1 MHGHIELLL
10 NLSASL
16 ALALV
21 FGLITERLKLSPIV
35 GYLLAG
41 FILGPNTPGFTAD
54 PDMAAQLAEI
64 GVVLLMFGVGLH
76 FNIKEL
82 LAVKNIAVPGAA
94 GQILCA
100 TIGGA
105 VTVHWAGLGWSA
117 GFVIGIAISV
127 ASTVV
132 LIRMLIDNDIIHTA
146 QGHIALGWL
155 IVEDIFTVLV
165 LVALPAFGV
174 VNVDQVDDHGN
185 KIAAV
190 QSVDGSAPAGTAA
203 DNSAA
208 GEAPAGTVATPAPG
222 ANGVAN
228 AQANDD
234 GHAVAPTGEKA
245 NVLWLLI
252 MAIAKVSVLAVVV
265 VGGGRFVIPW
275 LLRTVASTRS
285 RELFTL
291 CILAIALAVAT
302 GSAVIFGVSMALGAF
317 LAGTVVGQT
326 EVSHQAAA
334 DALPMRDAFAV
345 LFFVSVGMLFN
356 PQVIVEYPFVM
367 VGLMFTVLVIKPV
380 SAFLIVWVM
389 KYSVRSA
396 ITVAIA
402 LSQIGEFS
410 FLVADEAKRHNL
422 LSTEGHSLLV
432 ACALFSITLNP
443 LLFRCIVPLENW
455 LRSKP
460 ALWQALLRR
469 SEKKGLEHNREM
481 EERIS
486 ESSLGDEASK
496 TAVIV
501 GYGPVGRT
509 ASSILKKFG
518 VQPVVIDLNLDT
530 VREIA
535 QEGNFAVYGDAT
547 RRDILEAA
555 GIEHAR
561 YLLVTVPEMLI
572 RTAVILAATDINPE
586 VRVFVRARYLKE
598 KAWLEELGTAG
609 MVTEE
614 GETAIGLAVL
624 LLRELGADE
633 NSIQEEIRRVQRELS
648 LDSHQVDMGDTDKT
662 S

>member
-35 GYLLAG
+35 GYLIAG
-41 FILGPNTPGFTAD
+41 FLLGPNTPGYMAD
-54 PDMAAQLAEI
+54 PNMAAQLAEI

-82 LAVKNIAVPGAA
+82 LAVKNIAIPGAA

-100 TIGGA
+100 TVGGA
-105 VTVHWAGLGWSA
+105 VTMHWAGLGWSA
-117 GFVIGIAISV
+117 GFVVGIAISV

-132 LIRMLIDNDIIHTA
+132 LIRMLIDNDIIHTP

-174 VNVDQVDDHGN
+174 VNVDQGVDKGAP
-185 KIAAV
+185 AAV
-190 QSVDGSAPAGTAA
+190 VQSLHGESVPASPAKEDGAVGHGGGGHGVGDESATAAAVPSDEHAPAPRDA
-203 DNSAA
+203 S
-208 GEAPAGTVATPAPG
+208 VIY
-222 ANGVAN
+222 
-228 AQANDD
+228 
-234 GHAVAPTGEKA
+234 
-245 NVLWLLI
+245 LLFE
-252 MAIAKVSVLAVVV
+252 AIAKVSILAVVV
-265 VGGGRFVIPW
+265 VGGGRFIIPW

-291 CILAIALAVAT
+291 SVLAIALAVAT

-326 EVSHQAAA
+326 EVSHQAGA

-345 LFFVSVGMLFN
+345 LFFVSVGMLFD
-356 PQVIVEYPFVM
+356 PRVIFQYPMVM

-443 LLFRCIVPLENW
+443 IMFRWIVPLENW

-469 SEKKGLEHNREM
+469 SENKGAEHNKEMEKRIEESKQGLEP
-481 EERIS
+481 
-486 ESSLGDEASK
+486 AK

-509 ASSILKKFG
+509 ASSILRKFG

-535 QEGNFAVYGDAT
+535 HEGNLAVYGDAT

-555 GIEHAR
+555 GIENAR

-598 KAWLEELGTAG
+598 KAWLEELGTSG

-633 NSIQEEIRRVQRELS
+633 SSIQQEIRRVQQEFS
-648 LDSHQVDMGDTDKT
+648 LGSHQVDVEPPATGGA